1 MRTPSTT
8 QHYAWLNGVTT
19 MRGVIVFRT
28 LTEALRAGFEPYEF
42 TQSGCFV
49 RGRTPAG
56 WALAIVDPM
65 R

>member
-1 MRTPSTT
+1 M
-8 QHYAWLNGVTT
+8 
-19 MRGVIVFRT
+19 VFRT

-42 TQSGCFV
+42 TPSGWFV

-56 WALAIVDPM
+56 WALAIVDPL